1 MPVKAWESYPV
12 LKPGHEIHLN
22 PIGGTLFVHGV
33 PVKVSPGVTA
43 FIANCDGRHKLGE
56 TVPKTWAGDWE
67 DLRLVGFAA
76 TAAREGWIELLPAPS
91 ETVPR
96 VTGSKIA
103 FFPPHM
109 SVELTEGCNLRCD
122 YCYRESDATKLSHMP
137 TDALLRL
144 LEKLWGAGLRSV
156 ELTGGEP
163 LLHEDF
169 RRILT
174 LCAEKFDM
182 VGVLTNG
189 TRLSDDLAQQ
199 FAGMGE
205 KLMYSVS
212 LDAST
217 PEVHDARRGVKGAW
231 ARTTRN
237 VARLAALGVGIRV
250 SMVVDER
257 NFHDLENTLLL
268 AKSLGARAFSYSPL
282 LPLGRGREMFRTT
295 WNIPANEVS
304 AKESEI
310 ASRYKGFLGVL
321 SEETVCEVEG
331 EDGCGAGYRTF
342 AMDPWGNVRP
352 CPTFGAQELVFGN
365 LMRQSMEEVFSHPAV
380 FAMRQLRTPSP
391 LFCSKCRHSDFC
403 RYCSLRGLHA
413 SEDEPAC
420 NWRKQP
426 AFAELARAGL
436 GTAATAAADRR
447 IHIQ

>member
-1 MPVKAWESYPV
+1 MGVKVGESYPV
-12 LKPGHEIHLN
+12 LKAGHEIHLT
-22 PIGGTLFVHGV
+22 PTGGTLFVQGA
-33 PVKVSPGVTA
+33 PTKVSPVAAA
-43 FIANCDGRHKLGE
+43 FLGNCDGRHKLGE
-56 TVPKTWAGDWE
+56 TIPKTWAGDWE
-67 DLRLVGFAA
+67 DLKLVGFAA
-76 TAAREGWIELLPAPS
+76 AAVSEDWIELLQSPS
-91 ETVPR
+91 EVAQR
-96 VTGSKIA
+96 VTGSTTA
-103 FFPPHM
+103 FYPPHM
-109 SVELTEGCNLRCD
+109 SVELTEACNLRCD

-137 TDALLRL
+137 TDALVGL

-163 LLHEDF
+163 LLHKDF
-169 RRILT
+169 RRILA
-174 LCAEKFDM
+174 LCAERFEM

-189 TRLSDDLAQQ
+189 TRLTDDLAQQ
-199 FAGMGE
+199 FAEMGE

-217 PEVHDARRGVKGAW
+217 PEAHDARRGVKGAW

-257 NFHDLENTLLL
+257 NFYDLENTLLL

-282 LPLGRGREMFRTT
+282 LPLGRGKEMFRTT
-295 WNIPANEVS
+295 WKIPGEEVF

-310 ASRYKGFLGVL
+310 AERYKGFLGVL
-321 SEETVCEVEG
+321 SEEAACEVEG

-352 CPTFGAQELVFGN
+352 CPTFGVQELVFGN
-365 LMRQSMEEVFSHPAV
+365 LLKQSLEEVFSHPAV
-380 FAMRQLRTPSP
+380 FAMQKLRAPSP
-391 LFCSKCRHSDFC
+391 AFCSECSHSQFC

-420 NWRKQP
+420 KWRQQP
-426 AFAELARAGL
+426 AFAELGFA
-436 GTAATAAADRR
+436 
-447 IHIQ
+447 